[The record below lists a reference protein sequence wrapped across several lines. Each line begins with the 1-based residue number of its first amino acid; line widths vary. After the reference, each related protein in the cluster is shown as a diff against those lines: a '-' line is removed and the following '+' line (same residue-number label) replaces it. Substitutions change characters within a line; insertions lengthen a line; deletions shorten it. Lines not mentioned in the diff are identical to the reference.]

1 VKLDTG
7 LVIVPFAVPV
17 AVPVATVRQPS
28 VLYGYRGYA
37 APYGAAD
44 GRESAS
50 ASPSRVPAPGE
61 EEAAGLLTRRCASCH
76 SGPQPQGRLQMFD
89 AAGLLARL
97 PRRQILESVESGRM
111 PLPLESPRLS
121 PAEIDVLRQWSQPP
135 RELVY

>member
-1 VKLDTG
+1 
-7 LVIVPFAVPV
+7 
-17 AVPVATVRQPS
+17 
-28 VLYGYRGYA
+28 
-37 APYGAAD
+37 
-44 GRESAS
+44 
-50 ASPSRVPAPGE
+50 
-61 EEAAGLLTRRCASCH
+61 
-76 SGPQPQGRLQMFD
+76 MFD